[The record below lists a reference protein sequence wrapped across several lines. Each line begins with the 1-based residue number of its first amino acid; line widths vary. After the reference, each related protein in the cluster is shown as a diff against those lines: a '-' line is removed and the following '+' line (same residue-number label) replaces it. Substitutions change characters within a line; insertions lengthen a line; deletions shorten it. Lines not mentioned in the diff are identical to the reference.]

1 MGIHSLA
8 AIILQKVQDN
18 NQNGFVINL
27 RLVLDYTTLRPL
39 AQALRFPQF

>member
-1 MGIHSLA
+1 MGIQGLA

-18 NQNGFVINL
+18 NQNGFVLNF

-39 AQALRFPQF
+39 AQAHRFPQF